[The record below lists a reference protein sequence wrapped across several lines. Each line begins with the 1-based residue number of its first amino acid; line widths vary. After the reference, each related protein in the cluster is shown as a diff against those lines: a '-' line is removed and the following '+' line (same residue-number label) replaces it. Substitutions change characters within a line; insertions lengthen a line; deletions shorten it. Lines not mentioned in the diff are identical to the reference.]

1 MEKTVGFIGLGVLGS
16 AIVPNLIESGTP
28 VLGYDINQDIL
39 NELGGQGM
47 RIGSSPKDIADQT
60 DIVFLCLPT
69 VDSLQEVV
77 NGDKGLIH
85 SQANNQIIIEMS
97 TFPVDAKEEAKM
109 FLDGIGMTML
119 DCPVSGNRIHASKR
133 QLTLFG
139 SGDKESYDKV
149 EPIFKGFANDTYY
162 VGEFGCGLKM
172 KFVGNILNLVHNS
185 VAAEV
190 MVLGMKS
197 GLDPKLIHEVL
208 SGSASSSRMFDVRGK
223 MMAENNYR
231 HEGMNFSIPMKDSRI
246 ISDHAAKHLAP
257 IPIYQAALQPY
268 YAAVSQGHY
277 DEDQSAVCAA
287 LEYAANCVRKT

>member
-28 VLGYDINQDIL
+28 VIGYDINQDIL
-39 NELGGQGM
+39 EKLSGLGMQ
-47 RIGSSPKDIADQT
+47 IGNSPKDIADKT
-60 DIVFLCLPT
+60 NIVFLCLPT

-77 NGDKGLIH
+77 RGDEGLIH

-97 TFPVDAKEEAKM
+97 TFPVDAKEANKV
-109 FLDGIGMTML
+109 FLDAVGMTML

-133 QLTLFG
+133 QLTVFG
-139 SGDKESYDKV
+139 SGDKDSYDIV

-197 GLDPKLIHEVL
+197 GLEPKLIHEVL

-223 MMAENNYR
+223 MMAENNYT

-268 YAAVSQGHY
+268 YSAVSQGHF

-287 LEYAANCVRKT
+287 LEYAANCVRKI